1 MYVYTY
7 IRRLN
12 KSQEDKTAP
21 GIPVQS
27 SKLTKHKKKQRLNK
41 PFTIAQLAAT
51 SAAKQHVSTTAAKHR
66 SCYHYKDDDDYT
78 LPFLHK
84 TDDIIHN
91 SHCVVK
97 EIASEKGKQ
106 SRYMIL

>member
-1 MYVYTY
+1 M
-7 IRRLN
+7 N

-27 SKLTKHKKKQRLNK
+27 SKLTKHKKNK

-66 SCYHYKDDDDYT
+66 SHYHYKDDDDYT

-84 TDDIIHN
+84 TDDVIHN
-91 SHCVVK
+91 SHSVVK
-97 EIASEKGKQ
+97 EIESEKGKQ
-106 SRYMIL
+106 SRYMI